1 MKLLIES
8 LRSRWMQLQLRERQL
23 LIFGGV
29 LLLATFIYLSI
40 APQIQKYGEL
50 KLQVDELNTDVQWLQ
65 QQRQVVERLVNNC
78 AAQKVGQQS
87 GREEITRLI
96 RRNQLT
102 LNSMQDVNSGLKFS
116 MSGPDAN
123 RVISLT
129 HQIACFGYDVKTLE
143 IERSAEG
150 SMKAS
155 MEVAAI
161 EN

>member
-1 MKLLIES
+1 
-8 LRSRWMQLQLRERQL
+8 
-23 LIFGGV
+23 
-29 LLLATFIYLSI
+29 
-40 APQIQKYGEL
+40 
-50 KLQVDELNTDVQWLQ
+50 
-65 QQRQVVERLVNNC
+65 
-78 AAQKVGQQS
+78 
-87 GREEITRLI
+87 
-96 RRNQLT
+96 
-102 LNSMQDVNSGLKFS
+102 

-150 SMKAS
+150 SMEAS